1 MYEEPCPNAAT
12 PSQLMAEQFGFSDS
26 AEFREWLQN
35 HHDTNKGI
43 WIVFIKTGAAK
54 KLKPNE
60 ALEEALC
67 FGWIDGQ
74 IKSLDNERY
83 LKKFTPRTKDS
94 RWSDANKTLALRLVE
109 CGRMTEHG
117 QAVIERAKSRGR
129 WGAQRTIKVSDEQTT
144 VLIDALQGA
153 DLALSNFL
161 KMPPSVRRTYTAFYL
176 DAKSEKTRKRR
187 LERIIDRLNA
197 NKRPM

>member
-1 MYEEPCPNAAT
+1 MTE
-12 PSQLMAEQFGFSDS
+12 QLAFSDR
-26 AEFREWLQN
+26 AEFRAWLHEN
-35 HHDTNKGI
+35 HITNRGI
-43 WIVFIKTGAAK
+43 WVVFDKANTAT
-54 KLKPNE
+54 KLKAND

-74 IKSLDNERY
+74 IKSVDDEKY

-94 RWSDANKTLALRLVE
+94 RWSNANRALAIRLIE
-109 CGRMTEHG
+109 SGRMTQHG
-117 QAVIERAKSRGR
+117 YAAIERAKSRGA
-129 WGAQRTIKVSDEQTT
+129 WDAQKTITVSDEETR

-153 DLALSNFL
+153 DLALANFL

-176 DAKSEKTRKRR
+176 DAKAEETRKRR
-187 LERIIDRLNA
+187 LERIVARLNE

>member
-1 MYEEPCPNAAT
+1 
-12 PSQLMAEQFGFSDS
+12 MAEQLGFSDR
-26 AEFREWLQN
+26 AEFREWLQKN
-35 HHDTNKGI
+35 HSTNKGI
-43 WIVFIKTGAAK
+43 WIVFTKTALTK
-54 KLKPNE
+54 KLTPNE

-74 IKSLDNERY
+74 IKSLDNEKY
-83 LKKFTPRTKDS
+83 LKKFTARTKDS
-94 RWSDANKTLALRLVE
+94 RWSDANKALAVRLVE
-109 CGRMTEHG
+109 CGRMTEQG
-117 QAVIERAKSRGR
+117 QAAIERAKSRGTR
-129 WGAQRTIKVSDEQTT
+129 DVHRTIAVSDEQTNI
-144 VLIDALQGA
+144 LIDVLQGA

-176 DAKSEKTRKRR
+176 DAKAEQTRKRR